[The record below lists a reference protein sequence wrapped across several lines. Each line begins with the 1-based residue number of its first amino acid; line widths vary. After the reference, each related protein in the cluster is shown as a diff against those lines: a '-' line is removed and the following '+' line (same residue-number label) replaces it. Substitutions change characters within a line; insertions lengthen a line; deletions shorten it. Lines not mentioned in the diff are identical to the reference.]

1 MADEPKKS
9 RGEAAREVIAGAELL
24 PPDPVPADRT
34 WPGKMLPKAA
44 WDKRPPSEGRA
55 LHEAGVSPK
64 QLRRRCLAMLH
75 QELPE
80 IVEKAVILAKGGL
93 NPGEVDQRV
102 QAVMINAI
110 MDRVVGKA
118 GELPNPES
126 DPTGMSGL
134 DMTKVMQHLSLEECD
149 RLNDALRIV
158 HDMKALAAERMA
170 SV

>member
-1 MADEPKKS
+1 
-9 RGEAAREVIAGAELL
+9 
-24 PPDPVPADRT
+24 
-34 WPGKMLPKAA
+34 
-44 WDKRPPSEGRA
+44 
-55 LHEAGVSPK
+55 
-64 QLRRRCLAMLH
+64 MLH